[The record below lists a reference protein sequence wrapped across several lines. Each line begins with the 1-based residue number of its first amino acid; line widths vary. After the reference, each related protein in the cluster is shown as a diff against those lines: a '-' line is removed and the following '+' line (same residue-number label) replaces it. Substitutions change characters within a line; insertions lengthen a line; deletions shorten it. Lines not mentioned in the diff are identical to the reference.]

1 MKRIVTV
8 VLALMFLLAG
18 VSCGE
23 EKGVIQAI
31 ESRGVVRIGVKTD
44 VPGFGY
50 YNPDTGIYEGMEIDL
65 ARAVAKALLGS
76 EQAVEFF
83 GVTPQTR
90 GPMLQNGEIDLVIAT
105 FTITEER
112 LKSFRFTNPY
122 YQDEIGLL
130 VRRDSGIDSLSGL
143 GGKTVGVG
151 QSSTAQSTL
160 LAEAESMGVALSM
173 LEFPSYP
180 ELKAA
185 LVAGKID
192 AFAVDKSI
200 LYGYVDDM
208 TVILAE
214 GFNPQD
220 YGIATALENTQLAV
234 ALNDLLSAMTR
245 DGRMAELMARW
256 GLQ

>member
-8 VLALMFLLAG
+8 VLALALLFAFG
-18 VSCGE
+18 SCGK

-31 ESRGVVRIGVKTD
+31 ENRGVVRVGVKTD
-44 VPGFGY
+44 VPGFGF
-50 YNPDTGIYEGMEIDL
+50 YNADTQGYEGMEIDL

-76 EQAVEFF
+76 EQAVEFV

-90 GPMLQNGEIDLVIAT
+90 GPMLQNGELDLVIAT

-112 LKSFRFTNPY
+112 LKTFRFTAPY

-130 VRRDSGIDSLSGL
+130 TRRDSGIVDLSGL
-143 GGKTVGVG
+143 NGKTVGVG

-160 LAEAESMGVALSM
+160 LAEAESIGVSISM
-173 LEFPSYP
+173 LEFASYP

-185 LVAGKID
+185 LMAGKID
-192 AFAVDKSI
+192 ACAVDKSI
-200 LYGYVDDM
+200 LYGYLDDQ
-208 TVILAE
+208 TVILEE

-220 YGIATALENTQLAV
+220 YGIATAMENTQLAA
-234 ALNDLLSAMTR
+234 ALNDLLSAMEQ

-256 GLQ
+256 GLD